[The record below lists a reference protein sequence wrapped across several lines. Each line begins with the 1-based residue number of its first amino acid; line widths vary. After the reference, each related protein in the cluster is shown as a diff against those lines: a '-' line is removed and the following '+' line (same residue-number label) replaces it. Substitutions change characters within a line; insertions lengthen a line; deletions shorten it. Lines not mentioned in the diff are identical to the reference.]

1 MDVAEE
7 DAIGP
12 STGFLAVIKGQR
24 YDVLEVCGPLE
35 GLDGRVEV
43 ALV

>member
-12 STGFLAVIKGQR
+12 SCGFLAVIKGQC
-24 YDVLEVCGPLE
+24 YDVFEVGGPLE
-35 GLDGRVEV
+35 GLDRRVEV